1 MKTKHSRSDDVISR
15 LNKIGGHVQGVA
27 RMVGQDKPCD
37 EILLQISAI
46 QSALSKV
53 GQIVLV
59 NHIEEC
65 IVQRINDAALKD
77 EIRHFTAALSHFIR

>member
-15 LNKIGGHVQGVA
+15 LNKIGGHVNGVA
-27 RMVGQDKPCD
+27 RMVEQDKPCD

-53 GQIVLV
+53 GQIVLTH
-59 NHIEEC
+59 HIEEC
-65 IVQRINDAALKD
+65 IVQRIGDDALKG
-77 EIRHFTAALSHFIR
+77 EIRLFNTALSRLIR

>member
-1 MKTKHSRSDDVISR
+1 MVKKNSGTEDVISR
-15 LNKIGGHVQGVA
+15 LNKIGGHVHGVA
-27 RMVGQDKPCD
+27 RMVDQDKPCD

-53 GQIVLV
+53 GQIVLA

-65 IVQRINDAALKD
+65 IVGRINDKALKD
-77 EIRHFTAALSHFIR
+77 EIRIFTAALSRLIR

>member
-1 MKTKHSRSDDVISR
+1 MTNKHANSDDVISR

-27 RMVGQDKPCD
+27 RMVDTDKPCD

-46 QSALSKV
+46 QAALSKV
-53 GQIVLV
+53 GQIVLA

-65 IVQRINDAALKD
+65 IVGRINDKALKD
-77 EIRHFTAALSHFIR
+77 EIRLFTAALSRLIR